1 MLKFLSIQNVVLI
14 DKCEIDFSENSQG
27 LCILTG
33 ETGSGKSIL
42 LDAFGLAIG
51 FRSNLRLIGNDS
63 DKSIVSAVF
72 DISKN
77 KICKEILQENNLL
90 DENNPDELRIRR
102 ILQEKSSSKAFINDQ
117 TIGINLL
124 AQIGETLV
132 EIHGQH
138 DSRGL
143 LNPIF
148 HEKILDEFAQNENI
162 LKKINIIYEELRI
175 TNQKIADLATKKE
188 QAKREQD
195 YLQYIVRELETANI
209 QPNEEED
216 LMAKK
221 NHLTGKEKILDFL
234 NDFKTNL
241 IESNSN
247 LISAQKILIRNKNT
261 INNFLR
267 DKQSDFEAIN
277 DEIDNQNIT
286 LEKIIEEVENIRKNL
301 NSGEENLQEIEERLF
316 EIKTLAR
323 KFNVSS
329 NELPKIIQDAQ
340 EKLRILE
347 NESQFTDTLNNKKEE
362 LTKEFNKI
370 ANEIH
375 EKRKK
380 SAIILA
386 KKVEDELKF
395 LKMENVKFLVD
406 IKKTENFGSSG
417 FDKVKFLAAINNNNF
432 DEIIKIAS
440 GGELSR
446 FMLALKVALMEIKST
461 PTIIFDEIDTG
472 IGGMTADAVGK
483 RLKILAD
490 NLQIFVVTHQPQIAA
505 KANLHFRI
513 SKKKV
518 TNKIKTF
525 VEKLNEESKNSEIA
539 RMISGEEIS
548 KESLAAAKIL
558 LKK

>member
-548 KESLAAAKIL
+548 KESLAAAEIL
-558 LKK
+558 LKE